1 VLDLGS
7 GGGIDVLLAA
17 RRVGPSGY
25 AYGIEMTDECSSLP
39 EPTPKR
45 REPATSRSSK
55 APIEDVPLPD
65 ETVYFVAVV
74 CSHELSR

>member
-1 VLDLGS
+1 
-7 GGGIDVLLAA
+7 
-17 RRVGPSGY
+17 
-25 AYGIEMTDECSSLP
+25 MTDECSSLP